1 MGSSFRT
8 RWNLLFIT
16 PGCTWG
22 YSYSTPI
29 GVGPF
34 PGPFPR
40 FHLGLFI
47 FNPYRGCGPSP
58 ALPQVSPGAIISLR
72 SGRSFIFNP
81 YRGWALPRA
90 FPQVSPGAIISLR
103 ELLRFIFNPY
113 RGWGVSRASPQVSPG
128 AIISLRSGRSFIFN
142 PYRGWGVSRASPQVA
157 PGAIISLRSG
167 RSFIFNPYRGWR
179 VYPRL
184 HLGLFIFNPYGV
196 GALDG
201 YWYSKLESDF
211 HNTSSNSFLSC
222 CGSMSFK
229 AK

>member
-58 ALPQVSPGAIISLR
+58 AL
-72 SGRSFIFNP
+72 
-81 YRGWALPRA
+81 
-90 FPQVSPGAIISLR
+90 
-103 ELLRFIFNPY
+103 
-113 RGWGVSRASPQVSPG
+113 PQVSPG